1 MLQTIPRS
9 FRALTL
15 IALALLLLVSGG
27 PARADEQNE
36 VPPVAPVEQIIVRFA
51 PSDDAAPQALPG
63 LAQATAQAT
72 AQLSALAATPLEY
85 VRTIADGAH
94 VLRLPEPLPLEE
106 AQRLAE
112 RLAAASGAAYVEP
125 DLIFFPALVPGDP
138 LYSGAQW
145 NLQAVTSARYGANFP
160 AAWMITTGNPA
171 IVGAILDTGALL
183 THEDLAGRTPPGNPG
198 YDFISNPFN
207 ANDGDGRDPDP
218 SDPGD
223 WVSAAEAA
231 AGCPATPSS
240 WHGSHVAGIFGAR
253 ANNNRGI
260 AGAVWDAPLLVVRV
274 LGRCGG
280 SLSDVADAL
289 RWAAGLPVPGV
300 PNNPTPAR
308 VLNLSLGASRSTC
321 PDTMQSAIN
330 AVNQAGAIVVVA
342 AGNANA
348 LASGMTPANC
358 AGVVVVAASTLSGNR
373 APYSNYGPLVTLAAP
388 GGDSAAAVVST
399 INDSPTAPSPTGDSY
414 AGYRGTSMATPHVA
428 AAISLIL
435 SVNPGLSRS
444 EVLEILRNTVTPFPT
459 GSGCIGYCGA
469 GILNAGAAVEEAA
482 RRVRWLSFTDEPRVV
497 AEGDEVTI
505 TLALNIASN
514 QEVSVPYSL
523 GGTANQADHSLRQ
536 GRIVF
541 APGAR
546 SVTLRFSIERDA
558 ERDPGETLTIT
569 LGDPERATLA
579 GPSSLTLIIQDTTAP
594 GRLVVSTDTLDFGPH
609 PLGSADTLPVM
620 VANGGGAPIE
630 VTRIDLEGSF
640 ARRGGTC
647 PAAFPFSL
655 APGESCTLL
664 IAFTPTTMEL
674 YSGRVAL
681 AMAEGESAS
690 IALQGRG
697 IAARIFLPLVRR

>member
-1 MLQTIPRS
+1 MLSTIPRS

-15 IALALLLLVSGG
+15 IALALFLMVPGG
-27 PARADEQNE
+27 PARADEHDE
-36 VPPVAPVEQIIVRFA
+36 APPVAPVEQIIVRFA
-51 PSDDAAPQALPG
+51 PSDGAAPQAVPG
-63 LAQATAQAT
+63 PAQAT
-72 AQLSALAATPLEY
+72 AQLSALAVTPLEY
-85 VRTIADGAH
+85 VRTLADGAH

-106 AQRLAE
+106 ARRLAE

-145 NLQAVTSARYGANFP
+145 NLQTVTSARYGANFP
-160 AAWMITTGNPA
+160 DAWMITTGNPA
-171 IVGAILDTGALL
+171 IVGAILDTGGLL

-198 YDFISNPFN
+198 YDFISTLFN

-223 WVSAAEAA
+223 WVSAAEATG
-231 AGCPATPSS
+231 GCPATPSS
-240 WHGSHVAGIFGAR
+240 WHGSHVAGIFGAQ

-274 LGRCGG
+274 LGKCGG
-280 SLSDVADAL
+280 SLSDVADAM

-308 VLNLSLGASRSTC
+308 VLNLSLGASGSVC
-321 PDTMQSAIN
+321 PTTMQNAIN

-358 AGVVVVAASTLSGNR
+358 AGVVAVAASTRSGDR

-399 INDSPTAPSPTGDSY
+399 VNSSPTAPSPTGDSY

-428 AAISLIL
+428 AAISLML
-435 SVNPGLSRS
+435 SANPGLSRS
-444 EVLEILRNTVTPFPT
+444 EALEILRNTVTPFPA
-459 GSGCIGYCGA
+459 GSGCIDRCGA

-482 RRVRWLSFTDEPRVV
+482 RRVRRLSFAGEPRVV
-497 AEGDEVTI
+497 AEGEEVTI
-505 TLALNIASN
+505 SLALNLASN
-514 QEVSVPYSL
+514 QEVSVPYSVS
-523 GGTANQADHSLRQ
+523 GTASQADHSLRH

-546 SVTLRFSIERDA
+546 STTLRFSIERDV
-558 ERDPGETLTIT
+558 ERDPGETLIIT

-594 GRLVVSTDTLDFGPH
+594 GRLALSADTLDFGPH
-609 PLGSADTLPVM
+609 PLGTADTLPVM

-630 VTRIDLEGSF
+630 VTQIDVEGSF

-664 IAFTPTTMEL
+664 IAFTPTTMGV
-674 YSGRVAL
+674 YRGRVAL

-690 IALQGRG
+690 IALQGSG
-697 IAARIFLPLVRR
+697 IAARVVLPLVRQ

>member
-1 MLQTIPRS
+1 MLPTIPRS

-27 PARADEQNE
+27 PARADEQDE
-36 VPPVAPVEQIIVRFA
+36 APPVAPVEQIIVRFA
-51 PSDDAAPQALPG
+51 PSDGAAPQAVPG
-63 LAQATAQAT
+63 PAQAT
-72 AQLSALAATPLEY
+72 AQLSALAVTPLEY
-85 VRTIADGAH
+85 VRTLADGAH

-106 AQRLAE
+106 ARRLAE

-160 AAWMITTGNPA
+160 DAWMITTGNPA
-171 IVGAILDTGALL
+171 IVGAILDTGGLL

-198 YDFISNPFN
+198 YDFISTPFN

-223 WVSAAEAA
+223 WVSAAEATG
-231 AGCPATPSS
+231 GCPATPSS

-253 ANNNRGI
+253 VNNNRGI

-274 LGRCGG
+274 LGKCGG
-280 SLSDVADAL
+280 SLSDVADAM

-300 PNNPTPAR
+300 PTNPTPAR
-308 VLNLSLGASRSTC
+308 VLNLSLGASGSAC
-321 PDTMQSAIN
+321 PTTMQNAIN
-330 AVNQAGAIVVVA
+330 AVNQAGAMVVVA

-348 LASGMTPANC
+348 SASGMTPANC
-358 AGVVVVAASTLSGNR
+358 AGVVVVAASTRSGDR

-399 INDSPTAPSPTGDSY
+399 VNSSATAPSPTGDSY

-428 AAISLIL
+428 AAISLML
-435 SVNPGLSRS
+435 SANPGLSRS
-444 EVLEILRNTVTPFPT
+444 EALEILRNTVTPFPA
-459 GSGCIGYCGA
+459 GSGCIDRCGA

-482 RRVRWLSFTDEPRVV
+482 RRVRRLSFADEPRVV
-497 AEGDEVTI
+497 AEGEEITI
-505 TLALNIASN
+505 GLALNLASN
-514 QEVSVPYSL
+514 QEVSVPYSVS
-523 GGTANQADHSLRQ
+523 GTASQADHSLRH

-546 SVTLRFSIERDA
+546 STTLRFSIERDV
-558 ERDPGETLTIT
+558 ERDPGETLIIT

-594 GRLVVSTDTLDFGPH
+594 GRLALSADTLDFGPH
-609 PLGSADTLPVM
+609 PLGTADTLPVM

-630 VTRIDLEGSF
+630 VTQIDVEGSF

-647 PAAFPFSL
+647 PAAFPLSL

-664 IAFTPTTMEL
+664 IAFTPTTMGV
-674 YSGRVAL
+674 YRGRVAL

-690 IALQGRG
+690 IALQGSG
-697 IAARIFLPLVRR
+697 IAARVVLPLVRQ